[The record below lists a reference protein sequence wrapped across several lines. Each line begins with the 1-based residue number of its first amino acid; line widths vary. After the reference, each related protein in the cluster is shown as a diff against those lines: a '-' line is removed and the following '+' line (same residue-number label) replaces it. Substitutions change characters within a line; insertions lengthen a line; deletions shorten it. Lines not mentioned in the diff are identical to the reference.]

1 MTFLELKKE
10 LADRFSSAGFDAADL
25 EALYIVC
32 EAAGFP
38 EREFALHVHEQLAS
52 EVRIR
57 AESFLARRLENEP
70 WQYIF
75 GHAPFRDLELEVGP
89 GCLIPRPE
97 TEYSIDLMLD
107 GLPKGASVCELGV
120 GSGAISLAL
129 ASERPDL
136 TVVGTELSPDALKW
150 AERNLKKL
158 GLTNVTFLQG
168 DLFEP
173 VAGRGFDLVAAN
185 LPYIPE
191 GDRNKLPANVR
202 DYEPAE
208 ALFSGAAMG
217 GSVPTTE
224 IDPFELEAENRL
236 LAWVAKVGL
245 CKSNKEARQ
254 TMAAGGLLVNDEK
267 ITDTEYRITPEML
280 EGEGL
285 LIRKGK
291 KSYHRLVK
299 KG

>member
-1 MTFLELKKE
+1 MTFLEMKKE
-10 LADRFSSAGFDAADL
+10 LADRFSSAGFEAPDL
-25 EALYIVC
+25 EALYIIC
-32 EAAGFP
+32 EAAAIP
-38 EREFALHVHEQLAS
+38 DREFALHAHEPLTP
-52 EVRIR
+52 EVRGR
-57 AESFLARRLENEP
+57 AESFLVRRLENEP

-136 TVVGTELSPDALKW
+136 TLVGTELSPDALKW

-173 VAGRGFDLVAAN
+173 VVGRRFDLVAAN

-191 GDRNKLPANVR
+191 GDRKKLPPNVR
-202 DYEPAE
+202 NYEPAE
-208 ALFSGAAMG
+208 ALFSGADGLDAIARALEQALDFLNPEG
-217 GSVPTTE
+217 R
-224 IDPFELEAENRL
+224 IFFELDPCNAQQALELAAKFLHEPAL
-236 LAWVAKVGL
+236 LRDQYGTVRFLSAK
-245 CKSNKEARQ
+245 R
-254 TMAAGGLLVNDEK
+254 
-267 ITDTEYRITPEML
+267 
-280 EGEGL
+280 
-285 LIRKGK
+285 
-291 KSYHRLVK
+291 
-299 KG
+299 